1 MFQTFHEIHLLTTA
15 FRKETK
21 TSTFTLSQKFVLL
34 LLNSEHGVVK
44 LEHAGEI
51 LCGYKDRKD
60 YRRLYDIASVLCSL
74 NLVSQHTILVLFIS
88 FNYLPL
94 SDQKS
99 GSRNF

>member
-15 FRKETK
+15 FRNETK
-21 TSTFTLSQKFVLL
+21 KGIFTLSQDFVLL

-44 LEHAGEI
+44 LDHAGKI
-51 LCGYKDRKD
+51 LCGYTD
-60 YRRLYDIASVLCSL
+60 RRLYDITSVLCSL
-74 NLVSQHTILVLFIS
+74 NMVFQHTILNLFMS

>member
-15 FRKETK
+15 LRNETK
-21 TSTFTLSQKFVLL
+21 KSIFTLSQDFVLL

-44 LEHAGEI
+44 LDHAGKI
-51 LCGYKDRKD
+51 LCGYKN
-60 YRRLYDIASVLCSL
+60 RRLYDIASVLCAL

-88 FNYLPL
+88 FNHLPL